1 MLIADLADTAVEHRW
16 HNLSAHHGVT
26 TSKHEFRTTATRRNH
41 IRQPLYTP
49 WRCDIV
55 VERIP
60 QHKHCGECGKA
71 ILADERYCSEEC
83 RLRHETKVQG
93 RKRQLLML
101 YIGSFIIFV
110 IVIILSFVRL

>member
-1 MLIADLADTAVEHRW
+1 MATPQKR
-16 HNLSAHHGVT
+16 
-26 TSKHEFRTTATRRNH
+26 FR
-41 IRQPLYTP
+41 QSLYTP
-49 WRCDIV
+49 RRCDIV

-71 ILADERYCSEEC
+71 IQADERYCSEEC
-83 RLRHETKVQG
+83 RQRHETKVQG